1 MPGMTEA
8 VRKAVKARM
17 EKLGKSQGDV
27 AKALDMERV
36 NVTRMLSGR
45 SGKIPE
51 KWLEM
56 LDYLGLELTV
66 KSKAEGSKDAS

>member
-1 MPGMTEA
+1 MAGMTEK
-8 VRKAVKARM
+8 VRKAVRERM

-27 AKALDMERV
+27 AEALDMERV

-51 KWLEM
+51 KWLEL

-66 KSKAEGSKDAS
+66 KSKVGEPNAQ

>member
-1 MPGMTEA
+1 MPGMTET
-8 VRKAVKARM
+8 VRKAVKEQM

-27 AKALDMERV
+27 AEALDMERV

-66 KSKAEGSKDAS
+66 KPKTGEPNG